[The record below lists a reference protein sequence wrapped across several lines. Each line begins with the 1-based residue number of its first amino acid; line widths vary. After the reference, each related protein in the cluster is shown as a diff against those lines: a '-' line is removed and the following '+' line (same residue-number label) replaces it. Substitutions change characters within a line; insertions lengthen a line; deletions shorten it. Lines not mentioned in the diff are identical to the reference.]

1 MKFHIY
7 IQARVNSTRF
17 PKKILKKIDGKSIF
31 EILVK
36 RLELVS
42 NSEIFLITGSHL
54 LNNELIDEAEKMNI
68 SYFSGDENNILN
80 RFYNASQKFST
91 QNIIRITGDCP
102 LIDFELVN
110 EATKIFSQQKIDLL
124 LNYIP
129 RTYPHGFDFE
139 IFTANVLENSRNNV
153 YNKYDDENL
162 FLSTFMN
169 PVHQMIKSK
178 NLVHYKMKNNID
190 NSNIR
195 LTLDH
200 LDDLKLISSIYQKLH
215 KRNPNFTSSDILNL
229 LKLEP
234 QLMDISKRFV

>member
-91 QNIIRITGDCP
+91 QNIIRITGDCH

-110 EATKIFSQQKIDLL
+110 
-124 LNYIP
+124 
-129 RTYPHGFDFE
+129 
-139 IFTANVLENSRNNV
+139 
-153 YNKYDDENL
+153 
-162 FLSTFMN
+162 
-169 PVHQMIKSK
+169 
-178 NLVHYKMKNNID
+178 
-190 NSNIR
+190 
-195 LTLDH
+195 
-200 LDDLKLISSIYQKLH
+200 
-215 KRNPNFTSSDILNL
+215 
-229 LKLEP
+229 
-234 QLMDISKRFV
+234 

>member
-7 IQARVNSTRF
+7 IQARINSTRF
-17 PKKILKKIDGKSIF
+17 PKKILKKIDGKTVF

-36 RLELVS
+36 RLKLVS
-42 NSEIFLITGSHL
+42 NSEIFLITGSQL

-80 RFYNASQKFST
+80 RFYNASQKFSS

-110 EATKIFSQQKIDLL
+110 EGAKIFSQKKIDFL

-139 IFTANVLENSRNNV
+139 IFTADTLENSRNNV
-153 YNKYDDENL
+153 YNKYDESL
-162 FLSTFMN
+162 FLSTSMN
-169 PVHQMIKSK
+169 PVQEMIKSK
-178 NLVHYKMKNNID
+178 TLVNYKMKNNID

-195 LTLDH
+195 LTMDY
-200 LDDLKLISSIYQKLH
+200 LDDLKLISYVYQKLS
-215 KRNPNFTSSDILNL
+215 KINPNFTSSDILNL

-234 QLMDISKRFV
+234 QLMDINKEFV

>member
-17 PKKILKKIDGKSIF
+17 PKKILKKIDGKTVF

-36 RLELVS
+36 RLKLVS
-42 NSEIFLITGSHL
+42 NSEIFLITGSQL

-80 RFYNASQKFST
+80 RFYNASQKFSS

-110 EATKIFSQQKIDLL
+110 EGAKIFSQKKIDFL

-139 IFTANVLENSRNNV
+139 IFTADALENSRNNV
-153 YNKYDDENL
+153 YNKYDESL
-162 FLSTFMN
+162 FLSTSMN
-169 PVHQMIKSK
+169 PVQEMIKSK
-178 NLVHYKMKNNID
+178 TLVNYKMKNNID

-195 LTLDH
+195 LTMDY
-200 LDDLKLISSIYQKLH
+200 LDDLKLISYLYQKLY
-215 KRNPNFTSSDILNL
+215 KTNPNFTSSDILNL
-229 LKLEP
+229 LKIEP
-234 QLMDISKRFV
+234 QLMNINKEFV

>member
-17 PKKILKKIDGKSIF
+17 PKKILKKIDGKTIF

-54 LNNELIDEAEKMNI
+54 LNNELINEAKKMNI

-139 IFTANVLENSRNNV
+139 IFTTNALESSRNTV

-200 LDDLKLISSIYQKLH
+200 LDDLKLISSIYQKLY

>member
-17 PKKILKKIDGKSIF
+17 PKKILKKIDGKTIF

-42 NSEIFLITGSHL
+42 NSEIFLITGSQL

-80 RFYNASQKFST
+80 RFYNASQKFSS

-139 IFTANVLENSRNNV
+139 IFTADTLENSRNNV
-153 YNKYDDENL
+153 YNKYDESL
-162 FLSTFMN
+162 FLSTSMN
-169 PVHQMIKSK
+169 PVQEMIKSK
-178 NLVHYKMKNNID
+178 TLVNYKMKNNID

-195 LTLDH
+195 LTMDY
-200 LDDLKLISSIYQKLH
+200 LDDLKLISYVYQKLS
-215 KRNPNFTSSDILNL
+215 KINPNFTSSDILNL

-234 QLMDISKRFV
+234 QLMDINKEFV

>member
-17 PKKILKKIDGKSIF
+17 PKKILKKIDGKTIF

-42 NSEIFLITGSHL
+42 NSEIFLITSSHL
-54 LNNELIDEAEKMNI
+54 LNNELINEAKKMNI

-139 IFTANVLENSRNNV
+139 IFTANALENSRNNV

-178 NLVHYKMKNNID
+178 NLVHYKMKNSVD

-200 LDDLKLISSIYQKLH
+200 LDDLKLISSIYQKLY

>member
-169 PVHQMIKSK
+169 PVHRMIKSK

>member
-17 PKKILKKIDGKSIF
+17 PKKILKKIDGKTVF

-36 RLELVS
+36 RLKLVS
-42 NSEIFLITGSHL
+42 NSEIFLITGSQL
-54 LNNELIDEAEKMNI
+54 LNNELIKEAEKMNI

-80 RFYNASQKFST
+80 RFYNASQKFSS

-110 EATKIFSQQKIDLL
+110 EGAKIFSQKKIDFL

-139 IFTANVLENSRNNV
+139 IFTADALENSRNNV
-153 YNKYDDENL
+153 YNKYDESL
-162 FLSTFMN
+162 FLSTSMN
-169 PVHQMIKSK
+169 PVQEMIKSK
-178 NLVHYKMKNNID
+178 TLVNYKMKNNID

-195 LTLDH
+195 LTMDY
-200 LDDLKLISSIYQKLH
+200 LDDLKLISYVYQKLS
-215 KRNPNFTSSDILNL
+215 KINPNFTSSDILNL

-234 QLMDISKRFV
+234 QLMDINKEFV

>member
-17 PKKILKKIDGKSIF
+17 PKKILKKIDGKTVF

-36 RLELVS
+36 RLKLVS

>member
-17 PKKILKKIDGKSIF
+17 PKKILKKIDGKTVF

-36 RLELVS
+36 RLKLVS
-42 NSEIFLITGSHL
+42 NSEIFLITGSQL

-80 RFYNASQKFST
+80 RFYNASQKFSS

-139 IFTANVLENSRNNV
+139 IFTANALENSRNNV

-178 NLVHYKMKNNID
+178 NLVHYKMKNSVD

-200 LDDLKLISSIYQKLH
+200 LDDLKLISSIYQKLY

>member
-17 PKKILKKIDGKSIF
+17 PKKILKKIDGKTVF

-200 LDDLKLISSIYQKLH
+200 LDDLKLISSIYQKLY

>member
-17 PKKILKKIDGKSIF
+17 PKKILKKIDGKTIF

-54 LNNELIDEAEKMNI
+54 LNNELINEAKKMNI

>member
-17 PKKILKKIDGKSIF
+17 PKKILKKIDGKTVF

-36 RLELVS
+36 RLKLVS
-42 NSEIFLITGSHL
+42 NSEIFLITGSQL

-80 RFYNASQKFST
+80 RFYNASQKFSS

-110 EATKIFSQQKIDLL
+110 EGAKIFSQKKIDFL

-139 IFTANVLENSRNNV
+139 IFTADALENSRNNV
-153 YNKYDDENL
+153 YNKYDESL
-162 FLSTFMN
+162 FLSTSMN
-169 PVHQMIKSK
+169 PVQEMIKSK
-178 NLVHYKMKNNID
+178 TLVNYKMKNNID

-195 LTLDH
+195 LTMDY
-200 LDDLKLISSIYQKLH
+200 LDDLKLISYVYQKLS
-215 KRNPNFTSSDILNL
+215 KINPNFTSSDILNL

-234 QLMDISKRFV
+234 QLMDINKEFV

>member
-17 PKKILKKIDGKSIF
+17 PKKILKKIDGKTVF

-36 RLELVS
+36 RLKLVS
-42 NSEIFLITGSHL
+42 NSEIFLITGSKL

-80 RFYNASQKFST
+80 RFYNASQKFSS

-110 EATKIFSQQKIDLL
+110 EGAKIFSQKKIDFL

-139 IFTANVLENSRNNV
+139 IFTADALENSRNNV
-153 YNKYDDENL
+153 YNKYDESL
-162 FLSTFMN
+162 FLSTSMN
-169 PVHQMIKSK
+169 PVQEMIKSK
-178 NLVHYKMKNNID
+178 TLVNYKMKNNID

-195 LTLDH
+195 LTMDY
-200 LDDLKLISSIYQKLH
+200 LDDLKLISYVYQKLS
-215 KRNPNFTSSDILNL
+215 KINPNFTSSDILNL

-234 QLMDISKRFV
+234 QLMDINKEFV

>member
-42 NSEIFLITGSHL
+42 NSEIFLITGSQL
-54 LNNELIDEAEKMNI
+54 LNNELIEEAEKMNI

-80 RFYNASQKFST
+80 RFYNASQKFSS

>member
-17 PKKILKKIDGKSIF
+17 PKKILKKIDGKTIF

-102 LIDFELVN
+102 LIDFGLVN

>member
-42 NSEIFLITGSHL
+42 NSEIFLITGSQL

-80 RFYNASQKFST
+80 RFYNASQKFSS

>member
-17 PKKILKKIDGKSIF
+17 PKKILKKIDGKTVF

-36 RLELVS
+36 RLKLVS
-42 NSEIFLITGSHL
+42 NSEIFLITGSQL

-80 RFYNASQKFST
+80 RFYNASQKFSS

-110 EATKIFSQQKIDLL
+110 EGAKIFSQKKIDFL

-139 IFTANVLENSRNNV
+139 IFTADTLENSRNNV
-153 YNKYDDENL
+153 YNKYDESL
-162 FLSTFMN
+162 FLSTSMN
-169 PVHQMIKSK
+169 PVQEMIKSK
-178 NLVHYKMKNNID
+178 TLVNYKMKNNID

-195 LTLDH
+195 LTMDY
-200 LDDLKLISSIYQKLH
+200 LDDLKLISYVYQKLS
-215 KRNPNFTSSDILNL
+215 KINPNFTSSDILNL

-234 QLMDISKRFV
+234 QLMDINKEFV

>member
-17 PKKILKKIDGKSIF
+17 PKKILKKIDGKTVF

-36 RLELVS
+36 RLKLVS

-54 LNNELIDEAEKMNI
+54 LNNELIDEAKKMNI

-110 EATKIFSQQKIDLL
+110 EGAKIFSQKKIDFL

-139 IFTANVLENSRNNV
+139 IFTADALENSRNNV
-153 YNKYDDENL
+153 YNKYDESL
-162 FLSTFMN
+162 FLSTSMN
-169 PVHQMIKSK
+169 PVQEMIKSK
-178 NLVHYKMKNNID
+178 TLVNYKMKNNID

-195 LTLDH
+195 LTMDY
-200 LDDLKLISSIYQKLH
+200 LDDLKLISYVYQKLS
-215 KRNPNFTSSDILNL
+215 KINPNFTSSDILNL

-234 QLMDISKRFV
+234 QLMDINKEFV

>member
-17 PKKILKKIDGKSIF
+17 PKKILKKIDGETVF

-36 RLELVS
+36 RLKLVS
-42 NSEIFLITGSHL
+42 NSEIFLITGSQL

-80 RFYNASQKFST
+80 RFYNASQKFSS

-110 EATKIFSQQKIDLL
+110 EGAKIFSQKKIDFL

-139 IFTANVLENSRNNV
+139 IFTADALENSRNNV
-153 YNKYDDENL
+153 YNKYDESL
-162 FLSTFMN
+162 FLSTSMN
-169 PVHQMIKSK
+169 PVQEMIKSK
-178 NLVHYKMKNNID
+178 TLVNYKMKNNID

-195 LTLDH
+195 LTMDY
-200 LDDLKLISSIYQKLH
+200 LDDLKLISYVYQKLS
-215 KRNPNFTSSDILNL
+215 KINPNFTSSDILNL

-234 QLMDISKRFV
+234 QLMDINKEFV

>member
-17 PKKILKKIDGKSIF
+17 PKKILKKIDGKTIF

-54 LNNELIDEAEKMNI
+54 LNNELIDEAKKMNI

-110 EATKIFSQQKIDLL
+110 EGAKIFSQKKIDFL

-139 IFTANVLENSRNNV
+139 IFTADALENSRNNV
-153 YNKYDDENL
+153 YNKYDESL
-162 FLSTFMN
+162 FLSTSMN
-169 PVHQMIKSK
+169 PVQEMIKSK
-178 NLVHYKMKNNID
+178 TLVNYKMKNNID

-195 LTLDH
+195 LTMDY
-200 LDDLKLISSIYQKLH
+200 LDDLKLISYVYQKLS
-215 KRNPNFTSSDILNL
+215 KINPNFTSSDILNL

-234 QLMDISKRFV
+234 QLMDINKEFV